1 MCVHESDC
9 IVHSLIVWEF
19 CGWEFCAMGET
30 VLVGGGLLC
39 VMQKNQQCLS
49 PPPCRMTV
57 QRNLWIPNASFL
69 FHSMSKCNLISS
81 YSFSKQCGM
90 VEGNSAPD
98 ERSGKRTVFF
108 FSFLTMDTAL
118 GGWNIY

>member
-1 MCVHESDC
+1 MHLQGSCSEFGGAILGVEFLHVCVFHC
-9 IVHSLIVWEF
+9 RIFICRRVQGCVYRKVIVLYIHQLYGNFVGGNF
-19 CGWEFCAMGET
+19 VRRVT

-69 FHSMSKCNLISS
+69 FHSIVKM
-81 YSFSKQCGM
+81 
-90 VEGNSAPD
+90 
-98 ERSGKRTVFF
+98 
-108 FSFLTMDTAL
+108 
-118 GGWNIY
+118 